1 MGPMEQ
7 ATGAEKMTKT
17 SACLIGVMMI
27 VSATRVVG
35 AELVP
40 VGLQKQLLVDDYVI
54 ASRSNVTRELGRV
67 EKLGP
72 VLGPDIPTDFS
83 RDGRSREDH
92 NPWFA
97 MRLTVLWNE
106 LDQKYQ
112 MWYRAGGEPYT
123 GYAESEDGLN
133 WTKPLIGVGGRTNL
147 ITYRGADHGTFFE
160 AAVMI
165 DPTVPWGHPERYKAA
180 YNPGNTMCAIAYSSD
195 GIHWNGYND
204 GNSVTGRA
212 ADTFNQIIWD
222 PIARRYMLITRTDLG
237 SEGGATEERATRIMV
252 HGRDNDLMN
261 YPEAWVDPVIVRVD
275 DPAQETT
282 PAGVAVLQM
291 ESMNIWIYENIYF
304 GLMHVLTMGELTAS
318 GGEIPVGDPHARPDS
333 DVIDYYL
340 GTSRD
345 GKFFDRSWIYARK
358 PFVGRGG
365 DGEFDKAMVWPSS
378 RIITRGDEHLI
389 YYTAGHSQQLGPGA
403 ENGQVGLAT
412 LSLDRFICQQAES
425 QLGTITTKPFKLDGD
440 TLQVNVDAEGGRFHV
455 EVLDADGKPIPGFTA
470 GEAKVFGGVDEL
482 SLKPQWKG
490 NTGLPELRGNTIRL
504 KFYLLNAK
512 LYAFQ
517 VTE

>member
-1 MGPMEQ
+1 MKKFVSLCCV
-7 ATGAEKMTKT
+7 AIFCFST
-17 SACLIGVMMI
+17 ACAG
-27 VSATRVVG
+27 
-35 AELVP
+35 ELVP

-54 ASRSNVTRELGRV
+54 ASKSNVTRELGRV

-72 VLGPDIPTDFS
+72 VLEPDLPTDFTPQ
-83 RDGRSREDH
+83 GGSRENL

-106 LDQKYQ
+106 LEQKYQ
-112 MWYRAGGEPYT
+112 MWYRACGEAYT
-123 GYAESEDGLN
+123 AYAESEDGIN
-133 WTKPLIGVGGRTNL
+133 WIKPLIGVGGRTNL

-165 DPTVPWGHPERYKAA
+165 DPTVPWGHLEKYKAA

-222 PIARRYMLITRTDLG
+222 PIASRYMLITRTDLG
-237 SEGGATEERATRIMV
+237 SEGGATEDRATRIMV

-282 PAGVAVLQM
+282 SAGVSILQM
-291 ESMNIWIYENIYF
+291 ESMNIWVYENIYF
-304 GLMHVLTMGELTAS
+304 GLMHVLTVGELP
-318 GGEIPVGDPHARPDS
+318 GCGCEIPMGDPHARPDS

-345 GKFFDRSWIYARK
+345 GKHFDRSWIYARN
-358 PFVGRGG
+358 PFVERGG
-365 DGEFDKAMVWPSS
+365 YGEFDKAAVWPSS
-378 RIITRGDEHLI
+378 RIITQGDEHWI
-389 YYTAGHSQQLGPGA
+389 YYTAGYSQQLGPDA
-403 ENGQVGLAT
+403 ENGKVGLAI
-412 LSLDRFICQQAES
+412 LPLDRFICQQAES
-425 QLGTITTKPFKLDGD
+425 QLGTITTKPFQLEGD
-440 TLQVNVDAEGGRFHV
+440 TLQVNVDAEGGRFYA
-455 EVLDADGKPIPGFTA
+455 EVLYADGKPIPGFTVNELNYY
-470 GEAKVFGGVDEL
+470 GSVDAL
-482 SLKPQWKG
+482 RLQPQWKNNEDLSSLKG
-490 NTGLPELRGNTIRL
+490 KTICL
-504 KFYLLNAK
+504 KFYLYNAK

-517 VTE
+517 IKS